1 MNSNGCPPG
10 VGEEEEEPQSKSEE
24 TSSGGMSS
32 LMISVIAG
40 GSFVVLALL
49 GAILVILKK
58 PIQAPIPE
66 EAEVP
71 MVENSEPLTNVASW
85 EHLPSGGDYLP
96 QDEHGTNW
104 YKAGDGSNW
113 YQNSDGSW
121 SIWQ

>member
-1 MNSNGCPPG
+1 
-10 VGEEEEEPQSKSEE
+10 
-24 TSSGGMSS
+24 
-32 LMISVIAG
+32 MISVVAI
-40 GSFVVLALL
+40 GSLVVLALL

-58 PIQAPIPE
+58 PKQVPIPE
-66 EAEVP
+66 EAEYLVT
-71 MVENSEPLTNVASW
+71 ENREPLTHVSSW
-85 EHLPSGGDYLP
+85 EELPSGGDYLP